1 MKAPTTSDIKFPG
14 TRVQDNTQTPPVVYE
29 TTGAGLWNI
38 VPGTGVS
45 SVTGTANEITA
56 SPTTGAVVLS
66 IPSTF
71 VAPGSIAATSTVT
84 GGTGLVATTG
94 NLTLSAVGSGFIT
107 TPTIG
112 TTGATPITANG
123 RIVSATF
130 SSVSIAA
137 AATQALVIT
146 NSSVTSSSQI
156 GLVSWSGA
164 TTGAALT
171 LQSVVNATGSTTF
184 TFTNGTG
191 ASTSTA
197 NITITY
203 ELLN

>member
-1 MKAPTTSDIKFPG
+1 MPTISP
-14 TRVQDNTQTPPVVYE
+14 QTTPYYGGGQVVNPANVLQV
-29 TTGAGLWNI
+29 TT
-38 VPGTGVS
+38 T
-45 SVTGTANEITA
+45 
-56 SPTTGAVVLS
+56 
-66 IPSTF
+66 PST
-71 VAPGSIAATSTVT
+71 VLTEDKLGTLAINNASALAYILVSKSGGVNTWALIESGGGGGSFATVT
-84 GGTGLVATTG
+84 SAGNITITG
-94 NLTLSAVGSGFIT
+94 SGSGFVT
-107 TPTIG
+107 NPVVG
-112 TTGATPITANG
+112 TTGGSPIIANG

-130 SSVSIAA
+130 SGVSIAA

-146 NSSVTSSSQI
+146 NSAVTVSTQI

-171 LQSVVNATGSTTF
+171 LQSVVNAAGSTTF

-191 ASTSTA
+191 ATTTTA